1 MVTMTGI
8 LTPSFHVYYSK
19 QLNQLS
25 RFIKIDTW
33 RRLTSR
39 KHPLSIEQASSIH
52 PEVED
57 LLNKAVGNYIKQK
70 ERQKMKGPKGT
81 EPITSD
87 CENLLRKENEELCI
101 SKQVLEKKIEE
112 LLELQEQYT
121 SREVAMTRSLEESG
135 GKVTQLSDS
144 VAFFKSIIPD
154 TKKAIASAEKSID
167 LLENRCRNLE
177 DIISVKD
184 RKIIVLVDQILSKT
198 KHNDV
203 TIEPEIYSSTHER
216 KLWAKRRSESEHD
229 LEIRKKYTFHP

>member
-1 MVTMTGI
+1 M
-8 LTPSFHVYYSK
+8 PSFHVYYSK
-19 QLNQLS
+19 QLNQLPCS
-25 RFIKIDTW
+25 IKIDTW
-33 RRLTSR
+33 RCLTSR

-70 ERQKMKGPKGT
+70 ERQKMKGT

-87 CENLLRKENEELCI
+87 CVTSLRQENEELCI

-112 LLELQEQYT
+112 LLDLQEQYK

-177 DIISVKD
+177 DIISAKD
-184 RKIIVLVDQILSKT
+184 RKIIALVDQILKHSDTTVEPKT
-198 KHNDV
+198 
-203 TIEPEIYSSTHER
+203 YSSNSER
-216 KLWAKRRSESEHD
+216 KLWAKRRSESEYD
-229 LEIRKKYTFHP
+229 LEVQKKYTFRP